1 MLNKRALALA
11 IKAGIVQASD
21 KQMIVDAN
29 WENLEKFTNLIA
41 EECAQIS
48 DTISKTTLK
57 NEIGPVFESIAAGA
71 GYAACHIRNE
81 FGLE

>member
-57 NEIGPVFESIAAGA
+57 KQKILKFKKDYLYLIFDLLLNI
-71 GYAACHIRNE
+71 
-81 FGLE
+81 